1 MHEYKKPFRV
11 GCATLSVQQVSNT
24 AYDVSIVYDND
35 MKAPRRVTITDLEM
49 VSTIIGHVTADQQV
63 MAKEKTMHTDHPDI
77 TQFDTPLETA
87 AKSIAMAAYM
97 MEQAKAKGKDTEVKR
112 LMAQI
117 DRLELAVAKYLD
129 DHREGTK

>member
-1 MHEYKKPFRV
+1 MQKYKEPFRV
-11 GCATLSVQQVSNT
+11 GCATLSVQQVSST
-24 AYDVSIVYDND
+24 AWDVFIVYDNGI
-35 MKAPRRVTITDLEM
+35 KAPRRVTITDPELM
-49 VSTIIGHVTADQQV
+49 STIIGHVTADQQA
-63 MAKEKTMHTDHPDI
+63 MTHKEHTDHPDI

-97 MEQAKAKGKDTEVKR
+97 MEQAKAKGKETEVKR

-129 DHREGTK
+129 SHREGTK